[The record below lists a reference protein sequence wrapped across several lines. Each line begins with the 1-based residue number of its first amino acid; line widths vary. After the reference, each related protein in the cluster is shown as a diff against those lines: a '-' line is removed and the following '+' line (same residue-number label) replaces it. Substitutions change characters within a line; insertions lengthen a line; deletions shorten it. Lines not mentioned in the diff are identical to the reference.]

1 MSAELDLLSDEIS
14 LIAHSIDTQMP
25 DSARMLWKLADAIG
39 KIEQWAKAYPEDI
52 FLPMTPEDW
61 RDHHAMLK
69 GHGRS
74 GSAAAAD
81 SMRHVALGIQKIL
94 DEVMP

>member
-1 MSAELDLLSDEIS
+1 MSDLTDEICA
-14 LIAHSIDTQMP
+14 IAESIEGEMP
-25 DSARMLWKLADAIG
+25 GSAQRLDNLADAIG

-52 FLPMTPEDW
+52 FIPMTPEDW
-61 RDHHAMLK
+61 RDHHSMLK

-81 SMRHVALGIQKIL
+81 SMRHVCKGIQKIL
-94 DEVMP
+94 DEVLI